1 MATRSLAYILNSSSI
16 LNGNHRRSTPPMS
29 PTYVVTPPTAASLA
43 AVERKPQ
50 PWPPPWPLQPQPAP
64 KRKPAGT

>member
-50 PWPPPWPLQPQPAP
+50 PWPLQPQPAP

>member
-1 MATRSLAYILNSSSI
+1 
-16 LNGNHRRSTPPMS
+16 MS